1 MSGPE
6 NVTPPPATTPP
17 PAATP
22 PPPVTPPPPPAAAP
36 PPSGSGSTAQA
47 SEMVGSAVSA
57 LRERLVAGEQ
67 LLLVA
72 AATIVVIV
80 FFLFRFLLDY
90 RFIIS
95 DITVVVAVLTVL
107 AIWVHRWGHH
117 DFGNTYRIIVGA
129 LGLSLALFAVINLL
143 GWARAGGG
151 SGDFLGLLGQIIYWI
166 AGIAAGYGAW
176 LVFRIREA

>member
-6 NVTPPPATTPP
+6 NVTPPPGATPP
-17 PAATP
+17 PAPEQA
-22 PPPVTPPPPPAAAP
+22 
-36 PPSGSGSTAQA
+36 PSGPSSTSQA
-47 SEMVGSAVSA
+47 TEMVGSAVSA
-57 LRERLVAGEQ
+57 VRERLVAGEQ

-80 FFLFRFLLDY
+80 FFVFQFLLNY
-90 RFIIS
+90 FIFA
-95 DITVVVAVLTVL
+95 DPTVPVTVAALTVV
-107 AIWVHRWGHH
+107 AIWIHRWNHH
-117 DFGNTYRIIVGA
+117 DFGSGYRIVVGA

-151 SGDFLGLLGQIIYWI
+151 SGDFLALIGRLIYWV

-176 LVFRIREA
+176 MVFRSRVS